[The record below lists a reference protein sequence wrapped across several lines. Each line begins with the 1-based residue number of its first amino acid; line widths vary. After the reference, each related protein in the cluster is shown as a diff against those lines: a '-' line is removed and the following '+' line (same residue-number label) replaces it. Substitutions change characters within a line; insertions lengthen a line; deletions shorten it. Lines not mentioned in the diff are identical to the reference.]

1 MSKTL
6 VIVESPAKAKTISNF
21 LDKKTYE
28 VVASMGHLRDL
39 PRSTLGIDL
48 ENNFEPKYVI
58 PKLKAK
64 TVSELKKIAKGKDDV
79 ILATDEDREG
89 EAIAWH
95 LTHILGL
102 DPKTAK
108 RIVFHEITPNA
119 IKEAL
124 ENPRYIDIRLVD
136 SQQARRILD
145 RLVGYKLSPFLWKKI
160 MKGLSAGRVQ
170 TPALRLIVEREK
182 EINEFKPEEFWEIQA
197 KFQKDKKEYLGNL
210 SQINNKKLDRFDL
223 NKKEECE
230 KIKKE
235 IENQNAKI
243 TKIETSITTKKT
255 LPPLTTSTLQQASWS
270 TLRFS
275 VKKTMMVAQHLYEGI
290 DLGSGQI
297 GLITY
302 MRTDSVNLS
311 KFAIDTSR
319 EYIEKTFGN
328 KYLPE
333 KPNYF
338 KAKSSLAQEAHEA
351 IRATEPT
358 RTPESVAQFLSND
371 EQKLYRLIWQ
381 RTIACQMNDAK
392 LEKQEIE
399 TQTIETKNIYT
410 FKSNYQKI
418 SFDGF
423 LKVLPLDVEN
433 SESPDLKEK
442 EIYSIK
448 EVTPSQHFTDPPA
461 RYNDASLVKTLEKYG
476 IGRPST
482 YSSIISVLID
492 RGYVSYNENKSFAP
506 SDIGTKTCNMLVENF
521 PNIADYQMTANLE
534 ESLDL
539 VAEGKNDWRKL
550 LKEFYFPFEELLK
563 SKYEE
568 VTKINLI
575 EDNQTNEFCPKCNSP
590 LIMKMSRF
598 GKFLACSKFPECKF
612 TKSINQETGVK
623 CPKCKTGDV
632 IMRKS
637 KRGKIFY
644 GCSNYPN
651 CDFIIN
657 KKPQKETCP
666 ECGYPL
672 IIANKQSNKCSNKE
686 CKYVTR
692 TDPDTK

>member
-1 MSKTL
+1 MPKNL
-6 VIVESPAKAKTISNF
+6 VIVESPAKAKTISHF

-39 PRSTLGIDL
+39 PKGTLGIDI
-48 ENNFEPKYVI
+48 EHDFEPKYVI

-64 TVSELKKIAKGKDDV
+64 TVAELKKIAKNKTDI

-95 LTHILGL
+95 LAHILDL
-102 DPKTAK
+102 NSNIAK

-124 ENPRYIDIRLVD
+124 ENPRQINTDLVD

-182 EINEFKPEEFWEIQA
+182 EIADFKPQEYWEIQA
-197 KFQKDKKEYLGNL
+197 KFQKDKNIYQGNL
-210 SQINNKKLDRFDL
+210 FQINKKNLDRFDL
-223 NKKEECE
+223 SKKEACLNIE
-230 KIKKE
+230 KE
-235 IENQNAKI
+235 IENKDAKVIKI
-243 TKIETSITTKKT
+243 TTSITNKKT
-255 LPPLTTSTLQQASWS
+255 LPPFTTSTLQQASWQI
-270 TLRFS
+270 LRFS
-275 VKKTMMVAQHLYEGI
+275 VKKTMMIAQRLYEGI
-290 DLGSGQI
+290 DLGSGRI

-311 KFAIDTSR
+311 SFAIATSR
-319 EYIEKTFGN
+319 EYIKNTFGE

-333 KPNYF
+333 KQNFF
-338 KAKSSLAQEAHEA
+338 KAKSNLAQEAHEA
-351 IRATEPT
+351 IRATEAS
-358 RTPESVAQFLSND
+358 RTPESIAQFLSND

-381 RTIACQMNDAK
+381 RFIACQMNDAK
-392 LEKQEIE
+392 LEKQEILTE
-399 TQTIETKNIYT
+399 TIETKNIYT

-418 SFDGF
+418 AFDGF
-423 LKVLPLDVEN
+423 LKVLPLDIEN
-433 SESPDLKEK
+433 SKSPDVKENEIYKIK
-442 EIYSIK
+442 EIIS
-448 EVTPSQHFTDPPA
+448 SQHFTDPPA

-482 YSSIISVLID
+482 YATIISVLLD
-492 RGYVSYNENKSFAP
+492 RGYVSYNEGKAFIP

-534 ESLDL
+534 ENLDL
-539 VAEGKNDWRKL
+539 IAEGKNDWHKL
-550 LKEFYFPFEELLK
+550 LKEFYFPFEELLT

-568 VTKINLI
+568 VKKIDLI
-575 EDNQTNEFCPKCNSP
+575 EDNHTDEICPKCNSP

-612 TKSINQETGVK
+612 TKSINQETGIK

-637 KRGKIFY
+637 KRRKIFY

-657 KKPQKETCP
+657 KKPLKENCP
-666 ECGYPL
+666 TCGYPL
-672 IIANKQSNKCSNKE
+672 IIASKQSHKCSNKE

-692 TDPDTK
+692 INADI